1 MPEMLEVRG
10 KAELALNKPSPYG
23 PDLDLSSYSR
33 IDRGGVGDS
42 SGSAPLQVI
51 AEQAARVGVYLEGS
65 ARAGAYLQSDGSVV
79 MGAVEEAYRDSL
91 EVMSTREALSKHPW
105 LRKYWWGV
113 VPVDLDKY
121 TALAELEWDQ
131 GYFIRVLPGSRVTL
145 PIQSCFLISRDNL
158 DQNVHNLVILEA
170 GSEAQLITGCTVH
183 PNVRRGLHVGVS
195 EFILREGSKLVF
207 TMIHGW
213 AEGMDVRPR
222 TGVVVEDGATF
233 ISNYVCTSP
242 VRSLQTYPVA
252 YCVGEGSRASFNTL
266 IYGVGKAVVD
276 VGSRIHLRGRGSRG
290 EMVTRAIAAGESRI
304 YTRGML
310 VGEDPESRGHLEC
323 RGLLLSDKAMLH
335 AIPELVGEAQGTELS
350 HEAAVGKISEDQI
363 EYLMARGLSEEEAT
377 SLIVKGFLDVE
388 ILGLSGAL
396 REEVQRI
403 IDATTSRAI

>member
-1 MPEMLEVRG
+1 MPEMLEIRE
-10 KAELALNKPSPYG
+10 KAKLALDKPSPYG
-23 PDLDLSSYSR
+23 PDLDLSSYAR
-33 IDRGGVGDS
+33 IDARKVGGS
-42 SGSAPLQVI
+42 SGSASLQMI
-51 AEQAARVGVYLEGS
+51 AEQAAKVGVYLGGS
-65 ARAGAYLQSDGSVV
+65 AGAGAYLQSDGSVV
-79 MGAVEEAYRDSL
+79 MRAVEESYRDSL

-105 LRKYWWGV
+105 IKKYWWGI

-158 DQNVHNLVILEA
+158 DQNVHNLVILEP

-195 EFILREGSKLVF
+195 EFILREDSKLVF

-222 TGVVVEDGATF
+222 TGVLIEDGATF

-252 YCVGEGSRASFNTL
+252 HCVGEDSKASFNTL
-266 IYGVGKAVVD
+266 IYGVGGAVID
-276 VGSRIHLRGRGSRG
+276 VGSRIHLKGKGSRG
-290 EMVTRAIAAGESRI
+290 EMITRAIAAGESKI

-310 VGEDPESRGHLEC
+310 LGEDPGSRGHLEC

-335 AIPELVGEAQGTELS
+335 AIPELVGE
-350 HEAAVGKISEDQI
+350 
-363 EYLMARGLSEEEAT
+363 
-377 SLIVKGFLDVE
+377 
-388 ILGLSGAL
+388 
-396 REEVQRI
+396 
-403 IDATTSRAI
+403 